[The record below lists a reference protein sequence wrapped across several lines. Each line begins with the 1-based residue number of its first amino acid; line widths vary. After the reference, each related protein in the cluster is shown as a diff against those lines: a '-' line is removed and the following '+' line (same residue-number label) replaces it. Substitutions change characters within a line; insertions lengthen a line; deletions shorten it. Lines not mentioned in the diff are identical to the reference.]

1 MRISDWSSDVCS
13 SDLQCPVPRP
23 FTGSL
28 RLAGPPAPGVEALG
42 ADASVLEEALN
53 LLGSGGLAAK
63 PCRQRGPLSRTLAFT
78 AFFAARP
85 RSRSSA
91 LLRNRQLPHV
101 LIPGA
106 RARRSEE
113 HTSELQSLMRISSA
127 VFCLKK

>member
-85 RSRSSA
+85 RSRSEE
-91 LLRNRQLPHV
+91 
-101 LIPGA
+101 
-106 RARRSEE
+106 RRVGKDRVSPCRSRWAPYPYK
-113 HTSELQSLMRISSA
+113 TNTPYICA
-127 VFCLKK
+127 NI

>member
-1 MRISDWSSDVCS
+1 MGVQTF
-13 SDLQCPVPRP
+13 QCPVPRP

-28 RLAGPPAPGVEALG
+28 RLACPPAPGVEALG

-63 PCRQRGPLSRTLAFT
+63 PCRQRVPLSRTLAFT

-85 RSRSSA
+85 RSPPSA
-91 LLRNRQLPHV
+91 LLRNRQLRHV

-106 RARRSEE
+106 RARRARLAE
-113 HTSELQSLMRISSA
+113 HGSAACRERGGEYCKSSW
-127 VFCLKK
+127 VDGQL

>member
-1 MRISDWSSDVCS
+1 MGFQTF
-13 SDLQCPVPRP
+13 QCPVPRP

-91 LLRNRQLPHV
+91 LLRNRQLLHV

-106 RARRSEE
+106 RARRARRAEIEE
-113 HTSELQSLMRISSA
+113 HTSELQSLMRISYA
-127 VFCLKK
+127 VFCLKKKNK

>member
-1 MRISDWSSDVCS
+1 MGFQTF
-13 SDLQCPVPRP
+13 QCPVPRP

-91 LLRNRQLPHV
+91 L
-101 LIPGA
+101 
-106 RARRSEE
+106 RSEE
-113 HTSELQSLMRISSA
+113 HTSELQSLILTSSA
-127 VFCLKK
+127 LFCFKTKKKT

>member
-1 MRISDWSSDVCS
+1 MMLLGTLSVCVLLFFFFKQKTAYEMRISDWSSDVCS
-13 SDLQCPVPRP
+13 SDL
-23 FTGSL
+23 L

-91 LLRNRQLPHV
+91 LLRNRQIGRAHV
-101 LIPGA
+101 
-106 RARRSEE
+106 
-113 HTSELQSLMRISSA
+113 
-127 VFCLKK
+127 

>member
-1 MRISDWSSDVCS
+1 MGFQTF
-13 SDLQCPVPRP
+13 QCPVPRP

-85 RSRSSA
+85 RPRASA
-91 LLRNRQLPHV
+91 SLRNRHT
-101 LIPGA
+101 IPVSRSA
-106 RARRSEE
+106 ERRAGKE
-113 HTSELQSLMRISSA
+113 
-127 VFCLKK
+127 